1 MASYT
6 LQGEC
11 LDAAILLGRFN
22 AMFPKIDDA
31 GNFTSL
37 VSSSFNGTAI
47 TYSVTTRQITNNGL
61 YSRTGTLAVTTC
73 DPAQNYKAFTIPDA
87 EDFGAA
93 WSAGFVTPMAIGFV
107 AWCCSKIVSM
117 WND

>member
-1 MASYT
+1 MSSYGF
-6 LQGEC
+6 QGEC
-11 LDAAILLGRFN
+11 IDSAAVLERFN
-22 AMFPKIDDA
+22 ATFPKIDNA

-47 TYSVTTRQITNNGL
+47 SYSLTTREITSNTL

-73 DPAQNYKAFTIPDA
+73 DPAQNYKAFTIPDSA
-87 EDFGAA
+87 DFGAA
-93 WSAGFVTPMAIGFV
+93 WSAGFITPMAVGFV
-107 AWCCSKIVSM
+107 AWCCSKILSI